1 MWRCKACGMII
12 TPVDVEDHGS
22 FCKECRNEQCS
33 YFIIDVCIVCGW
45 VLVRRR
51 VLQGY
56 VKEEV
61 MRKKH
66 APSEV
71 QHMTMC
77 GHEATPQEFRKM
89 KEMHPRYIN
98 CKKCLRLLK

>member
-1 MWRCKACGMII
+1 
-12 TPVDVEDHGS
+12 
-22 FCKECRNEQCS
+22 
-33 YFIIDVCIVCGW
+33 
-45 VLVRRR
+45 
-51 VLQGY
+51 
-56 VKEEV
+56 

-66 APSEV
+66 APSMV
-71 QHMTMC
+71 HHMTMC